1 MTRSRDRRSC
11 VRLAALSVLALASL
25 KPAQNL
31 GAQAYP
37 AVTLP
42 GTQLRTM
49 TSRETGRRYD
59 IYVSSPP
66 RTAANRGQRFP
77 VLYLLDGQW
86 DFKLLVSI
94 QGGLKYDRYLPD
106 VIIVGITYA
115 GPNANYDSLRAVDY
129 TPVASR
135 ANPGSGQ
142 GAKFL
147 SFLEKELMPFIE
159 REYPADPTRRG
170 LMGNSLGGLFALY
183 AMFTKPQLF
192 SGYVAGSPA
201 VVYAGGGSYVQEAQY
216 AKTHTSLP
224 ARLFISVGTDEPLVA
239 PVTQFVD
246 SLRSRKYSDLVLET
260 RTIAEERHSG
270 NKPEALNRGMRFL
283 FRDTTAAAQPHAPI
297 TLGTIERLD
306 ARLDALVSRDAR
318 FEVLADGFDWSE
330 GPVWRKDG
338 TLLFSDVPQN
348 TIYRWK
354 EGEGVSVFLRPSG
367 LAGSTPLGRELGSN
381 GLTLDGNGALIIADH
396 GNRQVARLVE
406 PKYHKVTLADHYQ
419 GRRFNSPN
427 DVVVRRNGDVYFT
440 DPPYGLAGLDA
451 DPNKEL
457 PHNGIYRISTS
468 GEVTLLA
475 TQTFPNGLAFS
486 PDERTLYVANSD
498 PRQAVWMAYDVKPDG
513 TLGAGRVFFDATS
526 KVGDAN
532 PGLPDGM
539 RIDHKGNLFA
549 TGPGGILVFA
559 PDGTHLGTL
568 RTGQPTANCAFGNDG
583 STLYVTSNH
592 QLLRIRLSTKGNG
605 F

>member
-1 MTRSRDRRSC
+1 MSGSRCPR
-11 VRLAALSVLALASL
+11 VRALARGLAAIGAATVLCVPHVS
-25 KPAQNL
+25 AQPR
-31 GAQAYP
+31 AV
-37 AVTLP
+37 VTLP
-42 GTQLRTM
+42 GTERRTLL
-49 TSRETGRRYD
+49 SRETGHRYD
-59 IYVSSPP
+59 LYIASPA
-66 RTAANRGQRFP
+66 RTESNRGQRYP

-94 QGGLKYDRYLPD
+94 QGGLKYDRYVPD
-106 VIIVGITYA
+106 VIIVGITYSGA
-115 GPNANYDSLRAVDY
+115 HANYDSLRAVDY
-129 TPVASR
+129 TPVASA
-135 ANPGSGQ
+135 ANPGSGG

-147 SFLEKELMPFIE
+147 SFLENELIPVIE
-159 REYPADPTRRG
+159 REYPADPTRRA
-170 LMGNSLGGLFALY
+170 LSGNSLGGLFTLY
-183 AMFTKPQLF
+183 TMFTKPQLF
-192 SGYVAGSPA
+192 AGYVAGSPA
-201 VVYAGGGSYVQEAQY
+201 VTYAGGGSFVQEAAY
-216 AKTHTSLP
+216 ARSHASLP
-224 ARLFISVGTDEPLVA
+224 ARLFMSVGTDEPLVA
-239 PVTQFVD
+239 PVRAFID
-246 SLRSRKYSDLVLET
+246 SLRSRKYPDLVLDA
-260 RTIAEERHSG
+260 RMIAEERHAG
-270 NKPEALNRGMRFL
+270 NKPEALNRGMRFV
-283 FRDTTAAAQPHAPI
+283 FRDTTAAAQPQAPI
-297 TLGTIERLD
+297 TIGSVERLD
-306 ARLDALVSRDAR
+306 PRLDALVARNAR

-367 LAGSTPLGRELGSN
+367 YAGPTPLGRELGSN

-406 PKYHKVTLADHYQ
+406 PKFHKITIADRYL
-419 GRRFNSPN
+419 GKRFNSPN

-440 DPPYGLAGLDA
+440 DPPYGLAGLND

-457 PHNGIYRISTS
+457 PHNGIYRVTPG

-475 TQTFPNGLAFS
+475 QQSFPNGLAFS

-498 PRQAVWMAYDVKPDG
+498 PAHAVWMAYDVKPDG
-513 TLGAGRVFFDATS
+513 SLGAGRVFFDATPM
-526 KVGDAN
+526 VGNAH

-539 RIDHKGNLFA
+539 RIDAQGNLFA
-549 TGPGGILVFA
+549 TGPGGVLVFA

-583 STLYVTSNH
+583 TTLYVTSNH
-592 QLLRIRLSTKGNG
+592 QLLRMRLTTKGVG